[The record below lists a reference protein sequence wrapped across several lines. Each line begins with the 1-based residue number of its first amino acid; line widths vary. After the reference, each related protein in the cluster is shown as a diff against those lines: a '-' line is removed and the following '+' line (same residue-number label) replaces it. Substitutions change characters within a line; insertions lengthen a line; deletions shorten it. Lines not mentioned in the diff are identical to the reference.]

1 MSETLTSRT
10 PLPDLRIRAFRGI
23 GELTIPRLGRVTLL
37 AGRNGVGKTTVL
49 DAVRLYAAR
58 GRRIALARLVERREG
73 LSAAPDGRGRTAS
86 PLDFGTLFHGRDRSR
101 AGTIR
106 IGPVDAGHTLEI
118 EAKPG
123 TRAFSSAV
131 AEALGSYGAQLLEI
145 SFSGQ
150 TETLLT
156 GEFNEGY
163 LNNPSVLGHGSF
175 NDGSSFPAAAKCESV
190 GPESLTTE
198 EAARLWDNIALTEQE
213 DLAVSALNLV
223 QAEEVARVAM
233 LGGGR
238 GSRGGRR
245 IAVRLKGH
253 DKPVSLQSL
262 GDGAVRLFGIA
273 LALANSGDGFLV
285 IDEAENGIHGPRFMR
300 GSQRENDPARWGW
313 P

>member
-1 MSETLTSRT
+1 M
-10 PLPDLRIRAFRGI
+10 
-23 GELTIPRLGRVTLL
+23 
-37 AGRNGVGKTTVL
+37 
-49 DAVRLYAAR
+49 
-58 GRRIALARLVERREG
+58 
-73 LSAAPDGRGRTAS
+73 
-86 PLDFGTLFHGRDRSR
+86 
-101 AGTIR
+101 
-106 IGPVDAGHTLEI
+106 
-118 EAKPG
+118 
-123 TRAFSSAV
+123 
-131 AEALGSYGAQLLEI
+131 
-145 SFSGQ
+145 
-150 TETLLT
+150 LT

-223 QAEEVARVAM
+223 HAEEVARVAM

-313 P
+313 Q

>member
-131 AEALGSYGAQLLEI
+131 AEALGSYGAQLRR
-145 SFSGQ
+145 S
-150 TETLLT
+150 
-156 GEFNEGY
+156 
-163 LNNPSVLGHGSF
+163 P
-175 NDGSSFPAAAKCESV
+175 FPAK
-190 GPESLTTE
+190 P
-198 EAARLWDNIALTEQE
+198 
-213 DLAVSALNLV
+213 
-223 QAEEVARVAM
+223 
-233 LGGGR
+233 
-238 GSRGGRR
+238 RR
-245 IAVRLKGH
+245 C
-253 DKPVSLQSL
+253 
-262 GDGAVRLFGIA
+262 
-273 LALANSGDGFLV
+273 
-285 IDEAENGIHGPRFMR
+285 
-300 GSQRENDPARWGW
+300 
-313 P
+313 